1 MEKFESKTILN
12 AQEVSEYLRISLSTV
27 HHLTRAER
35 LRSKKIGNKWCYKK
49 SDLDYYL
56 EHGEMPAGLSDIA
69 DERRTYKRFNCHSG
83 CVLKI
88 QRDNSAAEEFVGYV
102 LNYSRGGV
110 LFEFTDLENKASS
123 FENKKPLNIKV
134 SVPNAQNKEYYEWE
148 GTLVHY
154 KTDHVL
160 RAGIQFNK
168 LEDENLFRLSECFG
182 VN

>member
-1 MEKFESKTILN
+1 MEKFDSKTVLS

-27 HHLTRAER
+27 HHLTRAGK

-56 EHGEMPAGLSDIA
+56 EHGEMPAESGDVA
-69 DERRTYKRFNCHSG
+69 AERRVYKRFDCHSG

-88 QRDNSAAEEFVGYV
+88 QKEGRDIEEFVGYV

-110 LFEFTDLENKASS
+110 LFEFTDAAGPAKFTGN
-123 FENKKPLNIKV
+123 KPLRIKV

-148 GTLVHY
+148 GTVVHLDIE
-154 KTDHVL
+154 KTT
-160 RAGIQFNK
+160 RAGIQFKK
-168 LEDENLFRLSECFG
+168 LEDENLSRLSECFG
-182 VN
+182 LN